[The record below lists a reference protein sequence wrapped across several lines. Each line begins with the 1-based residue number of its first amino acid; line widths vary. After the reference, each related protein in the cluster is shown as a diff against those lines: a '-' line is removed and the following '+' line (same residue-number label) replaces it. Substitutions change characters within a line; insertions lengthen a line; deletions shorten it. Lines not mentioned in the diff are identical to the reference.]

1 MKRSVFGLA
10 LFLSLPVA
18 AQDFDLT
25 DMAPARPGGTV
36 DTAGVSSEGDMVL
49 AESDQQGVAV
59 AHQQLMDSN
68 SDGIKLI
75 QVGSGIGILSTGS
88 TSYQTYD
95 NLNATLLSKRGA
107 YTQAALIAK
116 KQLIEN
122 ITGLQQTCEN
132 AAQSTIDVIDT
143 GSDSVGNTQT
153 SLRENCAETVK
164 GALSG
169 YVTFDVYDNTDDKEV
184 RVSLISTPKT
194 RAQIRSN
201 RGAVSVTSDPNAIF
215 KEVVADIN
223 RGVLPP
229 VGAKVLTHADS
240 GEVVLMGYG
249 SAIIRNNS
257 NKQIAR
263 KLKDAAKR
271 QSQTRARSALL
282 ATMQGEE
289 VYWEGGFNEKQI
301 EGSQQFEYVD
311 PSLQDPAEVKIL
323 DQERN
328 SFLNQMKMSDVYGSV
343 TKGQLPPGVS
353 TRSFGSKDGYWM
365 YTVAVYAPTLEATA
379 REAGREM
386 QGKAAAKP
394 SDTGRNIS
402 IHNGLNE
409 NSANPS
415 GASGQ
420 VSNSDSL

>member
-1 MKRSVFGLA
+1 M
-10 LFLSLPVA
+10 
-18 AQDFDLT
+18 
-25 DMAPARPGGTV
+25 
-36 DTAGVSSEGDMVL
+36 
-49 AESDQQGVAV
+49 
-59 AHQQLMDSN
+59 
-68 SDGIKLI
+68 
-75 QVGSGIGILSTGS
+75 
-88 TSYQTYD
+88 
-95 NLNATLLSKRGA
+95 
-107 YTQAALIAK
+107 
-116 KQLIEN
+116 
-122 ITGLQQTCEN
+122 
-132 AAQSTIDVIDT
+132 
-143 GSDSVGNTQT
+143 
-153 SLRENCAETVK
+153 
-164 GALSG
+164 
-169 YVTFDVYDNTDDKEV
+169 
-184 RVSLISTPKT
+184 
-194 RAQIRSN
+194 
-201 RGAVSVTSDPNAIF
+201 
-215 KEVVADIN
+215 
-223 RGVLPP
+223 
-229 VGAKVLTHADS
+229 
-240 GEVVLMGYG
+240 
-249 SAIIRNNS
+249 
-257 NKQIAR
+257 
-263 KLKDAAKR
+263 
-271 QSQTRARSALL
+271 
-282 ATMQGEE
+282 
-289 VYWEGGFNEKQI
+289 YWEGGFNEKQI